1 MAEETDPEY
10 KEGQSPAIATPRR
23 TPFRFTV
30 RPGVRIVG
38 YRPPKPEPDYAE
50 YKTILATT
58 FAAAVEEIKLEVKVQ
73 HEQTREE
80 VRASRRKVLDAIK
93 ESPVEYVK
101 ILCEFG
107 ALFLAF
113 SLAIHFILKIEL
125 VNPTFAVFMLIA
137 CGVYWG
143 MARLKE
149 RSDKSRSENIQA

>member
-10 KEGQSPAIATPRR
+10 KEGQSLAVETPRR
-23 TPFRFTV
+23 TPFRLV
-30 RPGVRIVG
+30 ARSGGGLRIVR
-38 YRPPKPEPDYAE
+38 YRPPRPQVDYAE
-50 YKTILATT
+50 YKMTL
-58 FAAAVEEIKLEVKVQ
+58 AAAVEEIKLEVKVQ
-73 HEQTREE
+73 HEQTRAE
-80 VRASRRKVLDAIK
+80 VRASRRDVLDAIK
-93 ESPVEYVK
+93 DSPVEYIK

-149 RSDKSRSENIQA
+149 RSDKNRSEKTEA